1 MNGMSYL
8 SYPRALHHAMRRVIS
23 YSEIG
28 LRIDGDTNIKN
39 RVNHRSSALFLCKSE
54 LSND

>member
-39 RVNHRSSALFLCKSE
+39 IVTIIKDQMQS
-54 LSND
+54 

>member
-8 SYPRALHHAMRRVIS
+8 SYPRALYHAMRRVIS

-39 RVNHRSSALFLCKSE
+39 IVTIIKDQMQS
-54 LSND
+54 